1 MSSSG
6 SAFMIA
12 LMRELTSNMTN
23 CYGSENWDAERF
35 GPYKSSFRSSLLSK
49 LNGLLAGR
57 VAVVPVNNAPL
68 VEDWERIEDSI
79 EGLSSVYEL
88 LADEHSKSILVQLI
102 TYRLLGPRKVKLP
115 VNTASYWSHRE
126 QMRNLIKDRETINA
140 SFPKME
146 LNHLSLEKIGYPIE
160 LYYTPSGVVNTFI
173 LKQYEYR
180 KLTPPIKAQAGDT
193 VIDAGGCWGDTALYF
208 AQEVG
213 AEGRVLTFEF
223 APENVGILRRNLSM
237 NPHLSTRI
245 EVDQRALW
253 HISGESVSY
262 YSQGPGTSLDQT
274 RHDNNGQESL
284 RVNTVSI
291 DDLVKEK
298 GLRQID
304 FIKMDIEG
312 AELDALRGAEQTL
325 RSFKPRLAISLY
337 HNKTDLTEIPE
348 YLKGLDLRYEFYLD
362 HFTIHN
368 EETVL
373 FARAARGSHVL

>member
-12 LMRELTSNMTN
+12 LMRELTSNITN

-35 GPYKSSFRSSLLSK
+35 GPYKSSFKSSLLSK

-57 VAVVPVNNAPL
+57 VAVVPLNNTPL
-68 VEDWERIEDSI
+68 IEDWDRIENSM

-115 VNTASYWSHRE
+115 VNTASYWSQRE
-126 QMRNLIKDRETINA
+126 HMRSLIKDRDRIKA
-140 SFPKME
+140 SLPNVVLE
-146 LNHLSLEKIGYPIE
+146 HLSLEEIDYPIE
-160 LYYTPSGVVNTFI
+160 LYYTPSGVVNTFV

-180 KLTPPIKAQAGDT
+180 KLTPAIKAQAGDN

-208 AQEVG
+208 AHEVG
-213 AEGRVLTFEF
+213 AKGRVITFEF
-223 APENVGILRRNLSM
+223 APENLEILHRNLRM
-237 NPHLSTRI
+237 NPDLTTRI
-245 EVDQRALW
+245 EVDPRALW
-253 HISGESVSY
+253 HISGELVSY

-274 RHDNNGQESL
+274 RHDNNGQDSL
-284 RVNTVSI
+284 RVNTISI

-298 GLRQID
+298 SLRQID

-325 RSFKPRLAISLY
+325 RAFKPRLAISLY

-348 YLKGLDLRYEFYLD
+348 YLNALDLGYEFYLD

-373 FARAARGSHVL
+373 FARA

>member
-23 CYGSENWDAERF
+23 YYGSENWDSERF
-35 GPYKSSFRSSLLSK
+35 GPYKSSFKSSLLSK

-57 VAVVPVNNAPL
+57 VAVVPVNGAPFL
-68 VEDWERIEDSI
+68 DDWEKIKDSV

-88 LADEHSKSILVQLI
+88 LADEDSKSILVQLL
-102 TYRLLGPRKVKLP
+102 TYRLLGPRKIKLP
-115 VNTASYWSHRE
+115 LNTASYWSQRA
-126 QMRNLIKDRETINA
+126 QMHSLIKDRDTIQVSLPN
-140 SFPKME
+140 MV
-146 LNHLSLEKIGYPIE
+146 LNHLSLEKIGYPIG
-160 LYYTPSGVVNTFI
+160 LYYTPSGVVNTFV

-180 KLTPPIKAQAGDT
+180 KLTPAIKAQAGDY

-208 AQEVG
+208 AHEVG
-213 AEGRVLTFEF
+213 LQGRVFTFEF
-223 APENVGILRRNLSM
+223 SPENLAVLDRNLSM
-237 NPHLSTRI
+237 NLQLRTRI
-245 EVDQRALW
+245 EVDPRALW
-253 HISGESVSY
+253 HISGESISY
-262 YSQGPGTSLDQT
+262 YSQGPGTSLDTT
-274 RHDNNGQESL
+274 RHDNKGHDSF

-298 GLRQID
+298 NLPRVD

-325 RSFKPRLAISLY
+325 RAFKPRLAISLY

-348 YLKGLDLRYEFYLD
+348 YLNTLDIGYEFYLD
-362 HFTIHN
+362 HFTIHQ

-373 FARAARGSHVL
+373 FARSPLR

>member
-1 MSSSG
+1 MSSNG

-12 LMRELTSNMTN
+12 LMRELTTNMTN

-35 GPYKSSFRSSLLSK
+35 GPYKSTFKSSLLSK

-57 VAVVPVNNAPL
+57 VAVVPLNSTPV
-68 VEDWERIEDSI
+68 VEDWEKIEDSI
-79 EGLSSVYEL
+79 DGLSSVYEL
-88 LADEHSKSILVQLI
+88 LADEHSRSILVQLI
-102 TYRLLGPRKVKLP
+102 TYRLLGPRRVKLP
-115 VNTASYWSHRE
+115 VNTASYWSQRD
-126 QMRNLIKDRETINA
+126 QMRSLIKDGDRLKA
-140 SFPKME
+140 SFPKIE
-146 LNHLSLEKIGYPIE
+146 LNHLALQKIGYPIE
-160 LYYTPSGVVNTFI
+160 LYYTPSGVVNTFV

-180 KLTPPIKAQAGDT
+180 KLTPNIKAEPGDY

-208 AQEVG
+208 AQEAG
-213 AEGRVLTFEF
+213 PEGRVFTFEF
-223 APENVGILRRNLSM
+223 APENLEILNRNLNM

-253 HISGESVSY
+253 HISGKSISY

-274 RHDNNGQESL
+274 RHDNNRQESL

-298 GLRQID
+298 NLRRID

-325 RSFKPRLAISLY
+325 RAFRPRLAISLY
-337 HNKTDLTEIPE
+337 HNKNDLTEIPE
-348 YLKGLDLRYEFYLD
+348 YLNALGLGYDFYLD

-373 FARAARGSHVL
+373 FARAPFR